1 MTGTAHPPPSKPTVH
16 GGQKRLEE
24 FREWFKAWLPEVRKE
39 AAIV

>member
-1 MTGTAHPPPSKPTVH
+1 VGPLAVPLAPA
-16 GGQKRLEE
+16 GQKHLEE